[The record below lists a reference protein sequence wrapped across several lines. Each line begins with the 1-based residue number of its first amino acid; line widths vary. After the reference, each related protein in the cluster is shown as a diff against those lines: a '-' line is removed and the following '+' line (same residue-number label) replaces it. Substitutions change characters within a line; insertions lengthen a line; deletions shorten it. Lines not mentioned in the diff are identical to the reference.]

1 MSPAMTDT
9 NPGGWIDAA
18 RPGYPANPE
27 RDGVHWLGSGPGRVF
42 VALWNASVRCW
53 FFSGDDRFNKAG
65 DVAACNDYIGP
76 CHTPAEVAALVDA
89 ARREGEATERDACIA
104 ACRKAVPRAHTYA
117 SENADIYRAGDVA
130 RDRCIEAIG
139 ARGDA

>member
-1 MSPAMTDT
+1 MTDT
-9 NPGGWIDAA
+9 TPGGWLDAA
-18 RPGYPANPE
+18 RPGYPKDPE
-27 RDGVHWLGSGPGRVF
+27 RDGVHW
-42 VALWNASVRCW
+42 
-53 FFSGDDRFNKAG
+53 
-65 DVAACNDYIGP
+65 AAAENGTPFLVKWDARAKQWDADCLPFQPAEMARARYLGP
-76 CHTPAEVAALVDA
+76 CHTPAEVAALVEA
-89 ARREGEATERDACIA
+89 ARREGEATEREACIA